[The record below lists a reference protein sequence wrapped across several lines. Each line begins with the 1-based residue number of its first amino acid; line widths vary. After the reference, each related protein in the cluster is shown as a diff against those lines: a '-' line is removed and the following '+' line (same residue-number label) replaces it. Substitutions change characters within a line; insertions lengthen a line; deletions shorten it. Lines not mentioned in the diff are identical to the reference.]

1 MTWSINPLLL
11 SLEALNI
18 ANYQHIVFWLGVK
31 PSSASGCLS
40 MINLFPGL
48 CVGNFKQPVGLV
60 LRPKSPFAK
69 KGMWIPIFFAFFGPT
84 WQCWTNGH
92 GWRIGLTTLIWKKIT
107 AISNQHQWSLPINI
121 HRQAIWHD
129 SFKNQ
134 IGSSSANISQCTHK
148 MVQDHNRWANWCK
161 LCRWLLRCLIVRT
174 RTTADCTALEW
185 PQMSRPLIV
194 GPRSHAQKG
203 GSCRGLPRRD
213 TSGLAMESSCCPSSG
228 VRGPRT

>member
-1 MTWSINPLLL
+1 MRRKLQATRGFSI
-11 SLEALNI
+11 AAKI
-18 ANYQHIVFWLGVK
+18 TF
-31 PSSASGCLS
+31 
-40 MINLFPGL
+40 
-48 CVGNFKQPVGLV
+48 
-60 LRPKSPFAK
+60 RK
-69 KGMWIPIFFAFFGPT
+69 KGYVDPNFFRFFWPDMAMLDK
-84 WQCWTNGH
+84 WAWLKNWLDH
-92 GWRIGLTTLIWKKIT
+92 VNLEKIT

-185 PQMSRPLIV
+185 PQLSRPLIV

-213 TSGLAMESSCCPSSG
+213 TSGLATESSCCPSSG